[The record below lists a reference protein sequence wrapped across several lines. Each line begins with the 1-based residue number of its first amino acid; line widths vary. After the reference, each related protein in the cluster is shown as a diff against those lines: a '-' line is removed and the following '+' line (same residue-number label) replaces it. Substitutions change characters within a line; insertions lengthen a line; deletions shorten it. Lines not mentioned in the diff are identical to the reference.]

1 MKHLTYKNTY
11 LPLART
17 ILQRGQKM
25 RDLYVKKELKCQIR
39 FQYTTMCCLKM
50 NDWTYQQLEVA
61 CAKKVLQA
69 AKTVP
74 YANKVLLRLTSA
86 Q

>member
-1 MKHLTYKNTY
+1 
-11 LPLART
+11 
-17 ILQRGQKM
+17 
-25 RDLYVKKELKCQIR
+25 
-39 FQYTTMCCLKM
+39 MCCLKM

-74 YANKVLLRLTSA
+74 YAKKVLLRLTSA